1 MDIELITK
9 SIADLVYSNLKL
21 ADSVDRLAHAL
32 DQEMDYPGPAVSQPV
47 KKPVELHAV
56 PTGNSEPET
65 DTPDQIYSEGET
77 VVEVK
82 KTKAKKSKKNAA
94 PKSEAVPP
102 VTRETIRALL
112 VDVPRETAKKLVTKY
127 GDNVSKIDDANLA
140 DLQADVMAFLSK

>member
-65 DTPDQIYSEGET
+65 STSDQMYSEGEV

-82 KTKAKKSKKNAA
+82 KTKAKKSKKEAA
-94 PKSEAVPP
+94 PKIDAAP

-112 VDVPRETAKKLVTKY
+112 VNVPREAAKELVTKY

-140 DLQADVMAFLSK
+140 DLQADVTAYLGK